1 MHTSEDSSHT
11 TKGLSLKKFITEKR
25 LPTYNLTSSKKNSAS
40 YTEYSDETTNNLST
54 TTSTPSSQPD
64 QRQTLTTLG
73 WTGISLPQT
82 EATAPLDLSLYINRI
97 YGPQH
102 FVTTKQPDGTY
113 HIYRNIRIGEI
124 PGIQYN
130 LNRNRF
136 EPREVHLDFEYLRSA
151 LEEYQFRDIF
161 EEDQKKP
168 EHKSE
173 EEEDGEF
180 LTPPESPQPET
191 PRPRVRELPS
201 EKSTPQHRT
210 LTPSKSALKVKFA
223 Q

>member
-1 MHTSEDSSHT
+1 MHSHKDSSAT
-11 TKGLSLKKFITEKR
+11 TKGLSLRKFITEKR
-25 LPTYNLTSSKKNSAS
+25 SPTYNLTSSKKNSAS
-40 YTEYSDETTNNLST
+40 YTEYSNETVNDLST

-73 WTGISLPQT
+73 RTKISIPQT

-102 FVTTKQPDGTY
+102 FVTTKQPDGTF

-136 EPREVHLDFEYLRSA
+136 EPRDVHLDFEYLRSA

-161 EEDQKKP
+161 DVFEEDP
-168 EHKSE
+168 EIPRIPE
-173 EEEDGEF
+173 ESF
-180 LTPPESPQPET
+180 FTPPESPQPET

-201 EKSTPQHRT
+201 ERSIPQHRT
-210 LTPSKSALKVKFA
+210 LTPSKSALKVKLA

>member
-1 MHTSEDSSHT
+1 M
-11 TKGLSLKKFITEKR
+11 
-25 LPTYNLTSSKKNSAS
+25 
-40 YTEYSDETTNNLST
+40 
-54 TTSTPSSQPD
+54 
-64 QRQTLTTLG
+64 
-73 WTGISLPQT
+73 
-82 EATAPLDLSLYINRI
+82 YINRI

-102 FVTTKQPDGTY
+102 FVTTKQSDGTY

-161 EEDQKKP
+161 DIYEEEKEKPEQKPEED
-168 EHKSE
+168 
-173 EEEDGEF
+173 EDGEF

-201 EKSTPQHRT
+201 EKSTPQHRI

>member
-1 MHTSEDSSHT
+1 M
-11 TKGLSLKKFITEKR
+11 
-25 LPTYNLTSSKKNSAS
+25 S
-40 YTEYSDETTNNLST
+40 YTGYSDETTNDLST
-54 TTSTPSSQPD
+54 TTSTPSSQLD

-73 WTGISLPQT
+73 RTGISLPQT

-102 FVTTKQPDGTY
+102 FVTTKQSDGTY
-113 HIYRNIRIGEI
+113 HIYHNIRIGEI
-124 PGIQYN
+124 PGVQYN

-136 EPREVHLDFEYLRSA
+136 EPREVHLDFEYLRST

-161 EEDQKKP
+161 DLFEDPETPEKP

-173 EEEDGEF
+173 KDEDGEF

-191 PRPRVRELPS
+191 PQPRVRELPS
-201 EKSTPQHRT
+201 EKSIPQHRT